1 MSPPRGASDE
11 TSAPSRTD
19 GPRADAVLSV
29 GAAIIGVVLVFR
41 GLQLG
46 VDPAVVASPGLA
58 PVTFGS
64 LLIVFALVLLV
75 RSVQTLLAGKA
86 GRESRKA
93 PDGRWTSGGGADL
106 GHLRTPAAL
115 LAVLVLYVLLLD
127 TLGFLLSTALFSVV
141 VLGMLGWRGVRGMLA
156 GIVLAAASY
165 ALFDVALR
173 VPLPRGVLG

>member
-19 GPRADAVLSV
+19 GPRADAVLSA

-41 GLQLG
+41 GLELG

-64 LLIVFALVLLV
+64 LLIVSALVLLV

-86 GRESRKA
+86 TNGRGTPR
-93 PDGRWTSGGGADL
+93 GGTDL

-127 TLGFLLSTALFSVV
+127 TLGFLLSTALFSVL
-141 VLGMLGWRGVRGMLA
+141 VLGMLGWRGVRGMVA